1 GDKNNQTVAL
11 TVQVIE
17 TATAVTEKTYLGN
30 IEGKVN
36 VEIRPQIEGI
46 LEEIYVD
53 EGAYVEKGQ
62 KLFKINPQ
70 TYQEE
75 LNNALANENVEKA
88 NLENARLEVDRLKIG
103 RASCRERV

>member
-1 GDKNNQTVAL
+1 MRAYQKIRKNFRTLIIIGLTSISGVVFQHCTPGSSKSKEGSDNAIAL
-11 TVQVIE
+11 PVQVVD
-17 TATAVTEKTYLGN
+17 TATALTEKTYLGT

-70 TYQEE
+70 TY
-75 LNNALANENVEKA
+75 
-88 NLENARLEVDRLKIG
+88 
-103 RASCRERV
+103 

>member
-1 GDKNNQTVAL
+1 MGGFQVVKKNIKSLAILSITGLSAL
-11 TVQVIE
+11 FFQCCTPGSSKNSEVISNDIALPVQVVD
-17 TATAVTEKTYLGN
+17 TATAITERTYLGT

-62 KLFKINPQ
+62 KLFKIDPQ
-70 TYQEE
+70 TY
-75 LNNALANENVEKA
+75 
-88 NLENARLEVDRLKIG
+88 
-103 RASCRERV
+103 